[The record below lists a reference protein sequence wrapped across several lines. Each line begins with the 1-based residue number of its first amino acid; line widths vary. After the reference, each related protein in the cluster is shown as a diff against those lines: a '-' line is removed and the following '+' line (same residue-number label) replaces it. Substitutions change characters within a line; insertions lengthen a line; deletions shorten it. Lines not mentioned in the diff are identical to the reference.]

1 MQMLE
6 TTLLTG
12 PYDWD
17 ERLLP
22 RAEYD
27 ARIAAARAI
36 VRARGLDGLIVG
48 GISPE
53 HGALGYLTGFV
64 PKLGPALAFI
74 PNDGASRVV
83 HSGGGAMVA
92 SAQRL
97 THVADV
103 RAMRDAGQEFAT
115 WL

>member
-48 GISPE
+48 GTSPE

-74 PNDGASRVV
+74 PSEGDPRIVF
-83 HSGGGAMVA
+83 SGGGAMLS

-97 THVADV
+97 THVTDA
-103 RAMRDAGQEFAT
+103 RAMRDAGQEFAA
-115 WL
+115 W